1 MKHTRRYMT
10 MAGMVAAVLLASCVK
25 DDLYNTPHPDKG
37 AVVITTDWTEALAE
51 STVPDTYLLRMD
63 DGEAVQA
70 SGETTVCPDLLT
82 PGTHTLLIYNEPE
95 GITIADDAA
104 TVQQKDGMLIPLPD
118 DLFSA
123 EANLNV
129 VQDDTLRV
137 TVPMERRLCP
147 IILNL
152 GLEGD
157 NTDEIAKIEA
167 TLSGMA
173 GSVDLRTGTP
183 GGESLTAR
191 LDVRQAEAK
200 ARSTDAM
207 ALEMICRVTGTAQ
220 GERQIL
226 TVKVTME
233 DGYVSTITSDLTEH
247 LKDLNADMEPVRLEG
262 SIEAPQ
268 DGHFSGTIE
277 GWEEV
282 DGGDTDA
289 N

>member
-37 AVVITTDWTEALAE
+37 AVVITTDWTDALAE
-51 STVPDTYLLRMD
+51 STVPGTYLLRMD
-63 DGEAVQA
+63 DGKAVPT
-70 SGETTVCPDLLT
+70 SEKTTVYPELLT
-82 PGTHTLLIYNEPE
+82 PVAHTLLIYNEPE
-95 GITIADDAA
+95 GITIASNVA
-104 TVQQKDGMLIPLPD
+104 TVQQKDGMLIPLPGY
-118 DLFSA
+118 LFSA
-123 EANLNV
+123 EKRLDI
-129 VQDDTLRV
+129 VQDDTLHV
-137 TVPMERRLCP
+137 SVPMERRLC
-147 IILNL
+147 
-152 GLEGD
+152 
-157 NTDEIAKIEA
+157 
-167 TLSGMA
+167 
-173 GSVDLRTGTP
+173 P

-191 LDVRQAEAK
+191 LDVLRAEAK
-200 ARSTDAM
+200 ARATDAM
-207 ALEMICRVTGTAQ
+207 ALEMKCRVTGTAQ

-226 TVKVTME
+226 TVKVTMA

>member
-51 STVPDTYLLRMD
+51 STVPGTYLLRMD
-63 DGEAVQA
+63 DGKAVPT
-70 SGETTVCPDLLT
+70 SEKTTVCPDLLT

-95 GITIADDAA
+95 GITIASNVA
-104 TVQQKDGMLIPLPD
+104 TVQQKDGMLIPLPGY
-118 DLFSA
+118 LFSA
-123 EANLNV
+123 EKRLDI
-129 VQDDTLRV
+129 VQDDTLHV
-137 TVPMERRLCP
+137 SVPMERRLCP
-147 IILNL
+147 IVLNL
-152 GLEGD
+152 DLNGE
-157 NTDEIAKIEA
+157 NADEIARIEA
-167 TLSGMA
+167 TLSGLS

-191 LDVRQAEAK
+191 FDVLRAEAK
-200 ARSTDAM
+200 ARATDAM
-207 ALEMICRVTGTAQ
+207 ALEMKCRVTGTAQ

-226 TVKVTME
+226 TVKVTMA
-233 DGYVSTITSDLTEH
+233 DGYVSRITSDLTEH